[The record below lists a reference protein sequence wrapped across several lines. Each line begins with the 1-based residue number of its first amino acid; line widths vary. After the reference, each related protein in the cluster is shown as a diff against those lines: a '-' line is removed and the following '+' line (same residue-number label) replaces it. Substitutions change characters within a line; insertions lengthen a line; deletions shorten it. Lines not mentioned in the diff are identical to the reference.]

1 MTLSSFE
8 ALTVSAFGGGSG
20 FSIWGFTRFFSSTSV
35 SLRRR
40 TNSIFGGAWIASSLP
55 LAPISTRS
63 NQNNATV
70 MHQAEANASGSR
82 SRVKGAARTVK
93 PSAGMVDW
101 VRFAGEVGAVPV
113 RPAHAP
119 HVSSARRSLPRR
131 RVENHRM
138 KPKVDRFAMERMQ
151 CLYENE
157 VELNLSESGVWPLSL
172 GELLADPSARAALDE
187 RPIKYPHSTG
197 RRELREN
204 IARFHGG
211 ADPDAVMVT
220 NGGSEANYTALWG
233 LVEKRERVAFML
245 PNYLQGW
252 GLARAWGKRAD
263 GFGLVPDRQAHGV
276 PRWRL
281 DLDAL
286 ARAVRPDTRVIV
298 VTNPNNP
305 TGSVLSEPEMD
316 AIVAAARRV
325 GAWIVSDEI
334 YRGAEVAG
342 PLTPTFWGRYARV
355 VVTGGLSKA
364 FGLPGLRTGWILAP
378 PALIRRLCH
387 YHDYLTLTPSF
398 LSEHLAD
405 L

>member
-1 MTLSSFE
+1 
-8 ALTVSAFGGGSG
+8 
-20 FSIWGFTRFFSSTSV
+20 
-35 SLRRR
+35 
-40 TNSIFGGAWIASSLP
+40 
-55 LAPISTRS
+55 
-63 NQNNATV
+63 
-70 MHQAEANASGSR
+70 
-82 SRVKGAARTVK
+82 
-93 PSAGMVDW
+93 
-101 VRFAGEVGAVPV
+101 
-113 RPAHAP
+113 
-119 HVSSARRSLPRR
+119 
-131 RVENHRM
+131 
-138 KPKVDRFAMERMQ
+138 
-151 CLYENE
+151 
-157 VELNLSESGVWPLSL
+157 
-172 GELLADPSARAALDE
+172 
-187 RPIKYPHSTG
+187 
-197 RRELREN
+197 
-204 IARFHGG
+204 
-211 ADPDAVMVT
+211 
-220 NGGSEANYTALWG
+220 
-233 LVEKRERVAFML
+233 
-245 PNYLQGW
+245 
-252 GLARAWGKRAD
+252 
-263 GFGLVPDRQAHGV
+263 GLVPDRQAHGV

-325 GAWIVSDEI
+325 GAWIVADEI

-405 L
+405 LVMRPARRDEILERTRNLIRRNLPRLARWVAEHADLFDWARPRAGAIAR